1 MLSQDPLII
10 VVDDDPSIC
19 AGLCELLTSEGF
31 NTRGFVG
38 AIATL
43 DALAAGLRPHLILL
57 DVQMPLMDG
66 RDLVDELQRDPE
78 LRSIP
83 VVAMTAGNYRVPSG
97 LRLLKKPLDL
107 DEVLR
112 LASRYSGAPRYEPS
126 PVPC

>member
-1 MLSQDPLII
+1 MRSHDPLIV

-19 AGLCELLTSEGF
+19 DGLCELLRSEGF
-31 NTRGFVG
+31 NARGFVG

-43 DALAAGLRPHLILL
+43 DALASGLRPRLILL

-66 RDLVDELQRDPE
+66 RDLLEELQQDPE
-78 LRSIP
+78 LKKIP
-83 VVAMTAGNYRVPSG
+83 VVAMTAGNYRAPPG

-112 LASRYSGAPRYEPS
+112 LASRYSGVPRYEAS